1 MASIAGRSG
10 TRGRG
15 NTWIALAAVALG
27 LITALLVINY
37 LRTQDSERRT
47 LSDASIP
54 VVVANREIP
63 IGANITSDM
72 LELKH
77 VTPDL
82 AVANAYQEVA
92 QVIGLRARSTIP
104 DGVQVVSGMV
114 VQTGASDALSFVVPP
129 GKRAVAITGSNV
141 IGGGGHIRPGDF
153 VDVMV
158 SIEAW
163 RLDGRPAP
171 ANTSQSPR
179 AVHTILQ
186 NVEVLAV
193 SDEAQKVAESGPD
206 SRAKKTGD
214 EESLDRSDNRS
225 VTLAVDPKQAQT
237 LFLAESQGDIR
248 LSLRPFGERD
258 ESQLTPVIEPL
269 IPRP

>member
-27 LITALLVINY
+27 PITALLVINY

-82 AVANAYQEVA
+82 AV
-92 QVIGLRARSTIP
+92 
-104 DGVQVVSGMV
+104 
-114 VQTGASDALSFVVPP
+114 
-129 GKRAVAITGSNV
+129 
-141 IGGGGHIRPGDF
+141 
-153 VDVMV
+153 
-158 SIEAW
+158 
-163 RLDGRPAP
+163 
-171 ANTSQSPR
+171 
-179 AVHTILQ
+179 
-186 NVEVLAV
+186 
-193 SDEAQKVAESGPD
+193 
-206 SRAKKTGD
+206 
-214 EESLDRSDNRS
+214 
-225 VTLAVDPKQAQT
+225 DPKQAQT
-237 LFLAESQGDIR
+237 LFLTESQGDIR
-248 LSLRPFGERD
+248 LSLRPFGERVAEQSRTFRRAAVARAAFEGRTEVAVD
-258 ESQLTPVIEPL
+258 DIREAAHLALPHRRRTYASAAMQESMQRLDQVVSSVL
-269 IPRP
+269 VG